1 MLKRRIEERIKE
13 WIYHGKN
20 ALLVSGARQ
29 VGKTYIIREC
39 LNNENADFL
48 EINLI
53 NQYELIGVLNKSNN
67 VDDLIFNLSVA
78 TGYTFKPGKSIVFI
92 DEVQECKDIVTKV
105 KFWVDDGR
113 IKFVLS
119 GSLLGIELNNLR
131 SAPVGYLD
139 ELEMYPLDFPEFLLA
154 SGISQDILEKVK
166 DKLLNAEPLLDETH
180 QILLKHFK
188 RYLLVGGM
196 PAAVQEYISS
206 GDVNRVTDIQKN
218 IIEQYKRD
226 FTKYESIDKKLFLE
240 DIYNLIPSELLKQ
253 NRRFMYSDLGKGLK
267 FGRLENSFLW
277 HNAAGVVISVYN
289 SSEPKIPL
297 KINKQRNL
305 FKLYYSDVG
314 LLTSTYDNNTRLQL
328 LSDEGAVNCGG
339 IYENAVIQQLN
350 THGLTPYYYNSK
362 KLGELDIVIE
372 YKGKILPI
380 EVKSGKDYYQHSA
393 ISNVTGNKEFGINR
407 SIVLSNYNYSADGDI
422 EYYPI
427 YMCAFIEDSTEL
439 PKLNPLSTIE
449 LSK

>member
-1 MLKRRIEERIKE
+1 MLKRRIEGKIKD
-13 WIYHGKN
+13 WIHHGKN

-53 NQYELIGVLNKSNN
+53 NQYELIGVLNNSNN

-226 FTKYESIDKKLFLE
+226 FTKYESIDKKLLLE

-314 LLTSTYDNNTRLQL
+314 LLTSTYDNSTRLQL
-328 LSDEGAVNCGG
+328 LSDEGTVNCGG

-380 EVKSGKDYYQHSA
+380 EVKSGKDYYLHSA
-393 ISNVTGNKEFGINR
+393 ISNVTGNKEFGINH

-439 PKLNPLSTIE
+439 PKLDPLSTIE